1 MIPSEGRK
9 CTIWIRMHILLFAA
23 LALMAPIVSPAQ
35 EHLGKTLA
43 QWRADLDKSSQI
55 DRLLAIR
62 SIGEMAIGQQPGAAE
77 ALFES
82 IGHEDGSVR
91 YWAAVAAIHLSDLG
105 GDAQALLPEALRD
118 PVPEVR
124 VQAARALVG
133 TTAEPEA
140 LRTLGELLSHRNR
153 GVRLQAV
160 HAADAIKGRAAPL
173 VRQLQAAMEDE
184 FDYVQRVA
192 RHALWT
198 LEQRP
203 CPYRECE

>member
-1 MIPSEGRK
+1 
-9 CTIWIRMHILLFAA
+9 
-23 LALMAPIVSPAQ
+23 
-35 EHLGKTLA
+35 
-43 QWRADLDKSSQI
+43 
-55 DRLLAIR
+55 
-62 SIGEMAIGQQPGAAE
+62 GEMAIGQQPGAAE

-105 GDAQALLPEALRD
+105 GDAQALLTEALRD

>member
-1 MIPSEGRK
+1 MIPYKGLA
-9 CTIWIRMHILLFAA
+9 CTIWIRMRILLVTA
-23 LALMAPIVSPAQ
+23 LALAAPFVGPAQ

-43 QWRADLDKSSQI
+43 QWQSDLEGGSQI
-55 DRLLAIR
+55 HRLLAIR
-62 SIGEMAIGQQPGAAE
+62 SIGEMAISQQAGAAE
-77 ALFES
+77 ALLEAIAHDDS
-82 IGHEDGSVR
+82 SVR
-91 YWAAVAAIHLSDLG
+91 YWAAVAAIHLPALSP
-105 GDAQALLPEALRD
+105 DAQALLTDALED

-124 VQAARALVG
+124 IQAAQALIGTVG
-133 TTAEPEA
+133 EPEA
-140 LRTLGELLSHRNR
+140 IRTLGELLSHRNR

-160 HAADAIKGRAAPL
+160 HAADAIKAKAAPL
-173 VRQLQAAMEDE
+173 VEELQAAMDDE